1 MRCIYIKS
9 AIYAEYQKTIFFAT
23 SCPTDGTLEKLRDNS
38 NRITDHLARNG
49 VPGYTLY
56 TADAS
61 VQTPRQLILRS
72 SPAQCAHTA
81 DTPQPSATLAA
92 IIDAD
97 YTQDG
102 QPIVEILV
110 TDVPLHPSPEE
121 LHSCIYGLLC
131 AIIRIE
137 KEYSRYTTDN
147 KGSLCYRLPERDN
160 NEYEFIAADL
170 LLSNTLAQQ
179 QETRPSTLLIDNNF
193 EIRLPQYPQIT
204 IELAPLPKALY
215 ILLLLH
221 PEGFALKEIV
231 EYATELRSI
240 YCTVSGRQNTSVLN
254 KMLNS
259 ITDPTGNPLHKNLS
273 IIRRAFLSKLRS
285 DIAECYIPTQGRNT
299 LHRIPLESK
308 LIQLPT
314 AILQECRRA

>member
-9 AIYAEYQKTIFFAT
+9 ALYAEYQKTIFFAT
-23 SCPTDGTLEKLRDNS
+23 GCPTDGTLEKLRTSS
-38 NRITDHLARNG
+38 NIITDYLARNG
-49 VPGYTLY
+49 APGYTIY
-56 TADAS
+56 TADTSA
-61 VQTPRQLILRS
+61 QTPQQLTLRS
-72 SPAQCAHTA
+72 NPTLCTPTA
-81 DTPQPSATLAA
+81 TVPQPSATLAA

-97 YTQDG
+97 YTQGG

-110 TDVPLHPSPEE
+110 TDIPLYPTPEE

-137 KEYSRYTTDN
+137 KEYILHSTSPDV
-147 KGSLCYRLPERDN
+147 SLHHRLPERAE
-160 NEYEFIAADL
+160 NEHEFIAADL
-170 LLSNTLAQQ
+170 LLSDTLAQQ
-179 QETRPSTLLIDNNF
+179 QASRPSTLLIDSDF

-215 ILLLLH
+215 ILLLMH

-231 EYATELRSI
+231 EYATELRDI

-254 KMLNS
+254 KMLGS
-259 ITDPTGNPLHKNLS
+259 ITDPTSNPLHKNLS

-299 LHRIPLESK
+299 LHRIPLESSM
-308 LIQLPT
+308 IELP
-314 AILQECRRA
+314 AALCHN

>member
-23 SCPTDGTLEKLRDNS
+23 ACPTDGTLEKLQANS
-38 NRITDHLARNG
+38 NSITDYLARNG
-49 VPGYTLY
+49 APGYAIY
-56 TADAS
+56 TADTSA
-61 VQTPRQLILRS
+61 QTPQQLTLRS
-72 SPAQCAHTA
+72 NPTLCTPTA
-81 DTPQPSATLAA
+81 TVPQPSATLAA

-97 YTQDG
+97 YTQGG

-110 TDVPLHPSPEE
+110 TDIPPHPTPEE
-121 LHSCIYGLLC
+121 LHSRIYGLLC

-137 KEYSRYTTDN
+137 KEYSRHTTEHSA
-147 KGSLCYRLPERDN
+147 GLHHRLPVRE
-160 NEYEFIAADL
+160 EGEHEFIAADL
-170 LLSNTLAQQ
+170 LLSDTLAQQ
-179 QETRPSTLLIDNNF
+179 QSSRPSTLLIDSDF

-215 ILLLLH
+215 ILLLMH

-259 ITDPTGNPLHKNLS
+259 ITDPTSNPLHKNLS

-299 LHRIPLESK
+299 LHRIPLERSM
-308 LIQLPT
+308 IELP
-314 AILQECRRA
+314 AALSQG